1 MKTIISIFILSS
13 LQLMA
18 QRDYK
23 EQARAMGI
31 ENIEK
36 FNKEKL
42 YVIFFF
48 TENLQDLNKM
58 LSFLIDTLSF
68 FFYWKK

>member
-23 EQARAMGI
+23 EQARTMGI

-36 FNKEKL
+36 FK
-42 YVIFFF
+42 
-48 TENLQDLNKM
+48 
-58 LSFLIDTLSF
+58 SFLALPNDAAQKEQISAN
-68 FFYWKK
+68 